1 VAFTTQHARESQNL
15 MGWMPSPDGI
25 EVCHAGDV
33 ALPATE
39 EKASMEKATI
49 IGIDLAKRVFHLHG
63 ATADGRPVLRKKVSR
78 GQLLSF
84 LAKQPRAI
92 MAMEACATAHGWGRA
107 IQELGH
113 EVRLIPP
120 IYVKPF
126 VRRQKNDA
134 ADAEAIA
141 EAASR
146 PTMRFVAVKTE
157 EQQARSMIFRTRDLL
172 VRQRTQLVNALR
184 GHLAEHGIVAAQG
197 LAKVKVLA
205 AALREMAEGSVHPLV
220 RELGQRYLDHID
232 HLDVEIAEL
241 DKRLQRLSKDDETS
255 NRLQTMPGIGPITAA
270 AIEAFAPPM
279 ATFKRGRDFA
289 AWLGLVPR
297 QHTTG
302 GKPRLGRT
310 SKMGQRDVRRLL
322 IIGAMAV
329 VRWAARKGAAEG
341 SWLGRMMAKKPRLLV
356 AIALANKMA
365 RSVWAMLSKDQGY
378 RGSALTPA

>member
-1 VAFTTQHARESQNL
+1 
-15 MGWMPSPDGI
+15 
-25 EVCHAGDV
+25 
-33 ALPATE
+33 
-39 EKASMEKATI
+39 MEKATT
-49 IGIDLAKRVFHLHG
+49 IGIDLAKRVFQLHG
-63 ATADGRPVLRKKVSR
+63 ATADGRPVLRKTVSR
-78 GQLLSF
+78 AQLLSF

-92 MAMEACATAHGWGRA
+92 VAMEACATAHGWGRA

-134 ADAEAIA
+134 ADAEAIT

-184 GHLAEHGIVAAQG
+184 GHLAEHGTVAAQG

-205 AALREMAEGSVHPLV
+205 AALREAAESSLHPIV
-220 RELGQRYLDHID
+220 RELGQRYLDHLAR
-232 HLDVEIAEL
+232 LDVEIAEL
-241 DKRLQRLSKDDETS
+241 DKRLRRLAKDDETLK
-255 NRLQTMPGIGPITAA
+255 RLQRMPEMGPISAA

-310 SKMGQRDVRRLL
+310 SKMGQRDIRRLL
-322 IIGAMAV
+322 ILGAMAV
-329 VRWAARKGAAEG
+329 VRWAARRGAAPG
-341 SWLGRMMAKKPRLLV
+341 RSWRGCWLAARFFSPRVNSIL
-356 AIALANKMA
+356 M
-365 RSVWAMLSKDQGY
+365 
-378 RGSALTPA
+378 

>member
-1 VAFTTQHARESQNL
+1 
-15 MGWMPSPDGI
+15 
-25 EVCHAGDV
+25 
-33 ALPATE
+33 
-39 EKASMEKATI
+39 MEKATI
-49 IGIDLAKRVFHLHG
+49 IGIDLAKRVFQVH
-63 ATADGRPVLRKKVSR
+63 AAAKDGRPLLRKKVSR
-78 GQLLSF
+78 AQLLGF

-92 MAMEACATAHGWGRA
+92 VAMEACATAHEWGRA
-107 IQELGH
+107 ISSLGH
-113 EVRLIPP
+113 DVRLVPP

-157 EQQARSMIFRTRDLL
+157 EQQARSMVFRTRDLL

-184 GHLAEHGIVAAQG
+184 GNLAEHGIVAAQG

-205 AALREMAEGSVHPLV
+205 TALQDTSSLHPLV
-220 RELGQRYLDHID
+220 RELGQRYLDHIAR
-232 HLDVEIAEL
+232 LDVEIAEL
-241 DKRLQRLSKDDETS
+241 DKWLRRLSKDNETS
-255 NRLQTMPGIGPITAA
+255 KCLQTMPGIGPITAA

-297 QHTTG
+297 QHSTA
-302 GKPRLGRT
+302 GKTRLGQT
-310 SKMGQRDVRRLL
+310 SKMGQRDIRRLL

-329 VRWAARKGAAEG
+329 VRWGARKGAAEG
-341 SWLGRMMAKKPRLLV
+341 SWLGRMMPKKPRLVV

-365 RSVWAMLSKDQGY
+365 RSVWAMLSKGEEY
-378 RGSALTPA
+378 RGSALVPA